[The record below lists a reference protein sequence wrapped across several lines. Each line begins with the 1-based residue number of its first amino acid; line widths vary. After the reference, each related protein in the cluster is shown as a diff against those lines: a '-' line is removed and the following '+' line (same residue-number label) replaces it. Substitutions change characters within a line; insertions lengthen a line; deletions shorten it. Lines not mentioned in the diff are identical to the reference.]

1 MIKIMIERHIAPTLE
16 APYEER
22 ARDVLQTAVKARGFI
37 SGETFRDA
45 QDPNHRF
52 LISNWR
58 TASDWELWQAS
69 RERREMMAALYPM
82 MDQEEKIV
90 ALEYS

>member
-22 ARDVLQTAVKARGFI
+22 ARDLLLTAVKARGFI
-37 SGETFRDA
+37 SGETYRDA
-45 QDPNHRF
+45 GDPNHRF

-58 TASDWELWQAS
+58 SATDWKLWES
-69 RERREMMAALYPM
+69 SEERRMMMEALYPM
-82 MDQEEKIV
+82 MDREEKV
-90 ALEYS
+90 TTLEYS

>member
-37 SGETFRDA
+37 SGETYRDA
-45 QDPNHRF
+45 EDPNHRF
-52 LISNWR
+52 LISSWR
-58 TASDWELWQAS
+58 STADWHQWERS
-69 RERREMMAALYPM
+69 KERRQMMESLYPM
-82 MDQEEKIV
+82 MDREEKITT
-90 ALEYS
+90 LEYS

>member
-22 ARDVLQTAVKARGFI
+22 ARSVLQTAVRARGFI
-37 SGETFRDA
+37 SGETYHDA

-58 TASDWELWQAS
+58 TAADWKLWETS
-69 RERREMMAALYPM
+69 RERRQMMEALYPM
-82 MDQEEKIV
+82 MDREEKITT
-90 ALEYS
+90 LENS

>member
-22 ARDVLQTAVKARGFI
+22 ARDALQTAAKAQGFI
-37 SGETFRDA
+37 SGETYRDA

-52 LISNWR
+52 LISSWR
-58 TASDWELWQAS
+58 TSTDWRIWEASQ
-69 RERREMMAALYPM
+69 ERRAVMEALNPM
-82 MDQEEKIV
+82 MDREEKIT